1 MSLKLK
7 EYISIHKQYACMM
20 AGDGRT
26 SIRSFLST
34 LDTSPLNCRLEPLL
48 HPMKLPQYP
57 EGSMKAK
64 LLGGHSLSLSLF
76 FSVISVTRLMELS
89 WPGVLKMS
97 QTSHIFTLWIL
108 CGVVL
113 DFWTPKHQNT
123 YVRISCEYVRARRKT
138 QEIPNIQR
146 PPGHAFAGDINGAK
160 AIGS

>member
-64 LLGGHSLSLSLF
+64 LLGGHSLSLSLSLF
-76 FSVISVTRLMELS
+76 LCNFCDSSDGTELAWRS
-89 WPGVLKMS
+89 EDEPNF
-97 QTSHIFTLWIL
+97 SHIHTLDIL
-108 CGVVL
+108 RGGFRLL
-113 DFWTPKHQNT
+113 D
-123 YVRISCEYVRARRKT
+123 A
-138 QEIPNIQR
+138 
-146 PPGHAFAGDINGAK
+146 
-160 AIGS
+160 